1 MSGKRFLRDNT
12 LGDMLEEIRAISD
25 KVSQNEF
32 PNIMF
37 SQSLLSL
44 SELYE
49 TNTHVLEQ
57 IESAIEGVRN
67 GSESSEVLED
77 LVHAAAHVQIGL
89 VSVHKSLKTDIA
101 SILSTLDHLKDIVS
115 LEEDKS

>member
-12 LGDMLEEIRAISD
+12 LGSMLDEIKTISN

-37 SQSLLSL
+37 SQSLASL

-49 TNTHVLEQ
+49 TNTHVLER
-57 IESAIEGVRN
+57 IENAIEGIRSGKEN
-67 GSESSEVLED
+67 SEVLED

-89 VSVHKSLKTDIA
+89 VTVHKSLKTDVSA
-101 SILSTLDHLKDIVS
+101 MLHTLNHLKEVVS
-115 LEEDKS
+115 LDEDES